1 MALGPAK
8 LTPMLRR
15 SRSQSWFAGALV
27 GGAVSLASS
36 FALAQSGTEVSL
48 ADTLY
53 RQARVLSAA
62 GKFAEACP
70 KFAESYRLDPGT
82 GTLLNLASCHES
94 LGKLATAWVEYQEAL
109 VQSRRDRR
117 QSRIDFAEQHIAEL
131 TPKLS
136 RLTVTLASD
145 ADRNGLE
152 LKIDDVAVGVAA
164 LGAATPLD
172 PGAHAVEATA
182 PGKKPWSG
190 SVTIGAVA
198 DQRTLVI
205 PALEALPAPAVA
217 APPVAPTPALS
228 PLVPAAPHA
237 DVATERPIPPSV
249 YIAGGTTVALA
260 LAASITGGVY
270 LEQRSTYDTTGRNNA
285 DRAAATSD
293 HDSLVT
299 LGVVNLALWI
309 ATAAGAG
316 ATTYFYV
323 TRPTRPKTTVG
334 FTLAPWATTNGA
346 GLVARGA
353 L

>member
-1 MALGPAK
+1 VGPAK

-27 GGAVSLASS
+27 SGVVSLASTVS
-36 FALAQSGTEVSL
+36 LAQSGTEVSL

-53 RQARVLSAA
+53 RQARELSAA

-94 LGKLATAWVEYQEAL
+94 LGKLATAWVEYNEAL

-117 QSRIDFAEQHIAEL
+117 QSRVDFAEHHIDAL
-131 TPKLS
+131 APKLS

-145 ADRNGLE
+145 ADRDGLE
-152 LKIDDVAVGVAA
+152 LTIDSVGVGVAA
-164 LGAATPLD
+164 LGAPTPLD

-182 PGKKPWSG
+182 PGKKAWSG

-198 DQRTLVI
+198 DQQTLVI
-205 PALEALPAPAVA
+205 PALEAPTPAVV
-217 APPVAPTPALS
+217 APPVALAPAPS
-228 PLVPAAPHA
+228 PLAPAAPPA
-237 DVATERPIPPSV
+237 DVAVERPIPPSV

-260 LAASITGGVY
+260 IAASVTGGVY
-270 LEQRSTYDTTGRNNA
+270 LDQRGTYDTTGRNNA
-285 DRAAATSD
+285 DRAAAKGD

-299 LGVVNLALWI
+299 LGVVNLVLWI
-309 ATAAGAG
+309 ATAGGAG

-323 TRPTRPKTTVG
+323 TRPARPKTTTG
-334 FTLAPWATTNGA
+334 LMLTPWATTNGA

>member
-1 MALGPAK
+1 
-8 LTPMLRR
+8 MLR
-15 SRSQSWFAGALV
+15 STRSQSGLV
-27 GGAVSLASS
+27 AVLVSGAVTLASPLS
-36 FALAQSGTEVSL
+36 VAQSGTEVSL

-53 RQARVLSAA
+53 RQARELSAA

-117 QSRIDFAEQHIAEL
+117 QSRVDFADEHIAEL

-145 ADRNGLE
+145 ADRDGLE

-164 LGAATPLD
+164 LGAPTPLD

-198 DQRTLVI
+198 DQQTLVI
-205 PALEALPAPAVA
+205 PALEALPAPPLALAPSPATTPSSPLAPA
-217 APPVAPTPALS
+217 APP
-228 PLVPAAPHA
+228 A
-237 DVATERPIPPSV
+237 DVVTERPIPPAV
-249 YIAGGTTVALA
+249 YIAGGTTLA
-260 LAASITGGVY
+260 LAIAASVTGGVY
-270 LEQRSTYDTTGRNNA
+270 LDQRGTYDTTGRYNA

-309 ATAAGAG
+309 ATAGGAG
-316 ATTYFYV
+316 VTTYFYV
-323 TRPTRPKTTVG
+323 TRPARPKPAVG
-334 FTLAPWATTNGA
+334 FTLTPWATRDGA